1 VVSRYQVNFGTET
14 EKRFR
19 ICKTLEIKMKTT
31 WRFLLALSIA
41 VAMSACKT
49 TEPEPEPVT
58 EPETAPV
65 VVEEAT
71 TQAAPDPRDYT
82 SSRAVEN
89 FDNPESLLS
98 KRVIYFDFDKSEVKS
113 EYRAIVAAHAAY
125 ISAHGSARVT
135 LEGHADER
143 GTREYNLGLGER
155 RGNAVSGL
163 LSAAGAMGSQL
174 DTVSYGE
181 ERPVCRVSDE
191 NCWWQNRRVEIV
203 YTAR

>member
-1 VVSRYQVNFGTET
+1 MT
-14 EKRFR
+14 
-19 ICKTLEIKMKTT
+19 TT
-31 WRFLLALSIA
+31 WRFLLALVFAVSI
-41 VAMSACKT
+41 SACKT
-49 TEPEPEPVT
+49 TEPETDTTADTT
-58 EPETAPV
+58 EPEPATEVTTA
-65 VVEEAT
+65 
-71 TQAAPDPRDYT
+71 AAPDPRDYT
-82 SSRAVEN
+82 DARN
-89 FDNPESLLS
+89 FDNSESLLS

-113 EYRAIVAAHAAY
+113 EYRSIVAAHAAY
-125 ISAHGSARVT
+125 VSAHGSARVT

-155 RGNAVSGL
+155 RGNAISGL

>member
-1 VVSRYQVNFGTET
+1 
-14 EKRFR
+14 
-19 ICKTLEIKMKTT
+19 MKST
-31 WRFLLALSIA
+31 WRILLALLIA
-41 VAMSACKT
+41 ITISACKT
-49 TEPEPEPVT
+49 TEPETDTTAT
-58 EPETAPV
+58 ETDTTP

-71 TQAAPDPRDYT
+71 TAPAPDPRDYT
-82 SSRAVEN
+82 DARN
-89 FDNPESLLS
+89 FDNSESLLS

-125 ISAHGSARVT
+125 VSANGSARVT

-155 RGNAVSGL
+155 RGNAISGL
-163 LSAAGAMGSQL
+163 LSAAGAMGNQL

-191 NCWWQNRRVEIV
+191 SCWGQNRRVEIV

>member
-1 VVSRYQVNFGTET
+1 MN
-14 EKRFR
+14 
-19 ICKTLEIKMKTT
+19 TT
-31 WRFLLALSIA
+31 WRFMLALVIA
-41 VAMSACKT
+41 VSISACKT
-49 TEPEPEPVT
+49 TEPTPEPTEAPDTKPVT
-58 EPETAPV
+58 EVTTA
-65 VVEEAT
+65 
-71 TQAAPDPRDYT
+71 AAPDPRDYT
-82 SSRAVEN
+82 DARN
-89 FDNPESLLS
+89 FDNSESLLS
-98 KRVIYFDFDKSEVKS
+98 KRIIYFDFDKSEVKS
-113 EYRAIVAAHAAY
+113 EYRAIVAAHAVY
-125 ISAHGSARVT
+125 VSASRSARVT

-191 NCWWQNRRVEIV
+191 GCWSQNRRVEIV

>member
-1 VVSRYQVNFGTET
+1 MNT
-14 EKRFR
+14 K
-19 ICKTLEIKMKTT
+19 
-31 WRFLLALSIA
+31 WRFLLALSFA
-41 VAMSACKT
+41 VAISACKT
-49 TEPEPEPVT
+49 TEPEPEPVV
-58 EPETAPV
+58 EPESAP

-71 TQAAPDPRDYT
+71 TVAAPDPHDY
-82 SSRAVEN
+82 SDVRN
-89 FDNPESLLS
+89 FDNTESLLS

-125 ISAHGSARVT
+125 VSSHGSARVT

-155 RGNAVSGL
+155 RGNAISGL
-163 LSAAGAMGSQL
+163 LSAGGAMGGQL

>member
-1 VVSRYQVNFGTET
+1 MN
-14 EKRFR
+14 
-19 ICKTLEIKMKTT
+19 TT
-31 WRFLLALSIA
+31 WRILLALVIALSI
-41 VAMSACKT
+41 SACKT
-49 TEPEPEPVT
+49 TEPET
-58 EPETAPV
+58 DTTSTDTTDTAPT
-65 VVEEAT
+65 VEEAT
-71 TQAAPDPRDYT
+71 TSAAPDPRDYT
-82 SSRAVEN
+82 DSRN
-89 FDNPESLLS
+89 FDNSESLLS

-113 EYRAIVAAHAAY
+113 EYRAIVAAHASYVA
-125 ISAHGSARVT
+125 AHGSARVT

-155 RGNAVSGL
+155 RGNAISGL